1 LENIFC
7 ISIVNDSLIYS
18 SIGLLQSLF
27 ATSAGPIE
35 VASLMDWL
43 TMLLNATTTLATTT
57 GLFGPIKSLVNRM
70 TEPSL
75 FLTIC
80 SIVFILMLA
89 LYKWWTKPAVAGL
102 LFAGFIIGYFGSIGD
117 ADFRSIVAKPDN
129 VPITIMV
136 VSVML
141 CIWIAFRRAALND
154 SRVSAG
160 LPLLEEDKD
169 DKVLVWPD
177 LVYTELICLVLATAG
192 LTVWAIVSKAPLE
205 QPANPGYAP
214 NPAKAP
220 WYFLGLQ
227 EMLVYFDP
235 WMAGVVYPGLI
246 IVGLIAMP
254 FIDTNPK
261 GNGYYTL
268 RERPFAIATW
278 LFGFL
283 ILWVVLIFFGTFLRG
298 PNWNFYGP
306 YEFWDAHKAVALNNI
321 DLSNVFWNLL
331 MNRSRPTVAE
341 HPNWPFPLI
350 TVSLYREWLGFALM
364 GAYLLVL
371 PVVLRFTIFRR
382 MYENMGAIRYVVM
395 VMLLLFMA
403 LMPIKMVLRWLFNL
417 KYFIYLP
424 EFNANL

>member
-1 LENIFC
+1 MT
-7 ISIVNDSLIYS
+7 SL
-18 SIGLLQSLF
+18 LLA
-27 ATSAGPIE
+27 ATDGFTFPPEPVKHFIN
-35 VASLMDWL
+35 WL
-43 TMLLNATTTLATTT
+43 TQ
-57 GLFGPIKSLVNRM
+57 
-70 TEPSL
+70 PSL
-75 FLTIC
+75 FLTL
-80 SIVFILMLA
+80 SAVVFVLMFA
-89 LYKWWTKPAVAGL
+89 LYKWWTKPAVFGAIFGL
-102 LFAGFIIGYFGSIGD
+102 FCVFYFGSI
-117 ADFRSIVAKPDN
+117 ADPNFASIVKKPDN

-136 VSVML
+136 LSVML

-154 SRVSAG
+154 TRISAG
-160 LPLLEEDKD
+160 LPLLEEDRD

-192 LTVWAIVSKAPLE
+192 LTLWAVVAKAPLE

-246 IVGLIAMP
+246 ILGLCAMP
-254 FIDTNPK
+254 FIDTNPR

-298 PNWNFYGP
+298 PNWSFFGP
-306 YEFWDAHKAVALNNI
+306 YEYWDSHKQEALNNVDI
-321 DLSNVFWNLL
+321 SNLWWNIILQQA
-331 MNRSRPTVAE
+331 RPTEQANPVPVLP
-341 HPNWPFPLI
+341 HWL
-350 TVSLYREWLGFALM
+350 VREWLGILLV
-364 GAYLLVL
+364 GAYFLIT
-371 PVVLRFTIFRR
+371 PAILRATVFKR
-382 MYENMGAIRYVVM
+382 MYENMGAIRYSVM
-395 VMLLLFMA
+395 VILLLFMA
-403 LMPIKMVLRWLFNL
+403 LMPLKMVLRWLFNL

>member
-1 LENIFC
+1 MSSLFPIAATSGGFF
-7 ISIVNDSLIYS
+7 DSLKHFVNV
-18 SIGLLQSLF
+18 L
-27 ATSAGPIE
+27 TGP
-35 VASLMDWL
+35 AY
-43 TMLLNATTTLATTT
+43 
-57 GLFGPIKSLVNRM
+57 
-70 TEPSL
+70 
-75 FLTIC
+75 FLTLTSVI
-80 SIVFILMLA
+80 FALMFV
-89 LYKWWTKPAVAGL
+89 LYKWWTKPLVFGVIFGL
-102 LFAGFIIGYFGSIGD
+102 FMLGYFGSIGD
-117 ADFRSIVAKPDN
+117 PNFRAIVSKPDN

-136 VSVML
+136 ISVML

-154 SRVSAG
+154 SRLAAG
-160 LPLLEEDKD
+160 LPLMEEDKD

-192 LTVWAIVSKAPLE
+192 LIVWGIVAKAPLE

-268 RERPFAIATW
+268 KERPFAIITW

-298 PNWNFYGP
+298 PNWSFFGP
-306 YEFWDAHKAVALNNI
+306 YEYWDSHKQEALNNL
-321 DLSNVFWNLL
+321 DVSQVFWNLML
-331 MNRSRPTVAE
+331 DRARPTAD
-341 HPNWPFPLI
+341 NNPLPLPHWL
-350 TVSLYREWLGFALM
+350 VREWLGFLIV
-364 GAYLLVL
+364 GIYLFVL
-371 PVVLRFTIFRR
+371 PVILRFTVFRR
-382 MYENMGAIRYVVM
+382 MYEQMGAIRYVIM
-395 VMLLLFMA
+395 VFLLLFMA

-424 EFNANL
+424 EFNASL

>member
-1 LENIFC
+1 MTQNFFLAAAESQGVFDSLKHAVNVVTKPAPFML
-7 ISIVNDSLIYS
+7 ISIGV
-18 SIGLLQSLF
+18 F
-27 ATSAGPIE
+27 
-35 VASLMDWL
+35 VLM
-43 TMLLNATTTLATTT
+43 
-57 GLFGPIKSLVNRM
+57 FV
-70 TEPSL
+70 
-75 FLTIC
+75 
-80 SIVFILMLA
+80 
-89 LYKWWTKPAVAGL
+89 LYKWWTKPAVFAIIFVAFL
-102 LFAGFIIGYFGSIGD
+102 LGYFGSTGD
-117 ADFRSIVAKPDN
+117 PNFRSIVAKPDN

-136 VSVML
+136 ISVML
-141 CIWIAFRRAALND
+141 CIWVAMRRAALND

-169 DKVLVWPD
+169 DKVLVWPV
-177 LVYTELICLVLATAG
+177 LVYPELICLTLATAG
-192 LTVWAIVSKAPLE
+192 LIVWAIVSKAPLE

-246 IVGLIAMP
+246 IFGLCAMP

-261 GNGYYTL
+261 GNGYYTV
-268 RERPFAIATW
+268 RERPFAISTF

-306 YEFWDAHKAVALNNI
+306 YEYWDPHKTEALNNV
-321 DLSNVFWNLL
+321 DVSNLAWDRMLH
-331 MNRSRPTVAE
+331 RARPTKDDNPVAVLP
-341 HPNWPFPLI
+341 HWL
-350 TVSLYREWLGFALM
+350 VREWLGI
-364 GAYLLVL
+364 LLVVGYFFL
-371 PVVLRFTIFRR
+371 VPVVLRATVLKR
-382 MYENMGAIRYVVM
+382 MYAQMGGIRYVVM
-395 VMLLLFMA
+395 TFLLLCMA

>member
-1 LENIFC
+1 MN
-7 ISIVNDSLIYS
+7 
-18 SIGLLQSLF
+18 LL
-27 ATSAGPIE
+27 A
-35 VASLMDWL
+35 ASLLPVWFRNGVNGMTAPERFL
-43 TMLLNATTTLATTT
+43 
-57 GLFGPIKSLVNRM
+57 PIAMIIFV
-70 TEPSL
+70 
-75 FLTIC
+75 
-80 SIVFILMLA
+80 LMLV
-89 LYKWWTKPAVAGL
+89 LYRLWTKPLVAGTLFALFL
-102 LFAGFIIGYFGSIGD
+102 LFYFGSTALD
-117 ADFRSIVAKPDN
+117 SNFRSIVMKPDN
-129 VPITIMV
+129 VPITMMV
-136 VSVML
+136 IFVMMCVWL
-141 CIWIAFRRAALND
+141 GFRRAALND
-154 SRVSAG
+154 ARIFAG
-160 LPLLEEDKD
+160 QPLMEEDRD

-192 LTVWAIVSKAPLE
+192 LTIWAIVSKAPLE

-246 IVGLIAMP
+246 ILGLMAMP
-254 FIDTNPK
+254 YIDTNPR

-298 PNWNFYGP
+298 PNWAFYGP
-306 YEFWDAHKAVALNNI
+306 YEYWDPHKPAALNNVDI
-321 DLSNVFWNLL
+321 SNVWWNFIR
-331 MNRSRPTVAE
+331 NRARPTMDDNPV
-341 HPNWPFPLI
+341 PFLPFWF
-350 TVSLYREWLGFALM
+350 VREWLGFVLVAV
-364 GAYLLVL
+364 YLFVL
-371 PVVLRFTIFRR
+371 PVILRFTVFKK
-382 MYENMGAIRYVVM
+382 MYESMGGVRYVVM
-395 VMLLLFMA
+395 VMLLLLMA